1 MEQMLYHASVL
12 TPDKFIENGAVV
24 ISGEGQIA
32 YVGDIENAPAVAGPQ
47 TDLQGYTVVP
57 GFIDMHVHGGNG
69 IRFGL
74 SGEIATDLMAYAE
87 WVVSRGV
94 TGFVCS
100 IGGAQTGAVLIQR
113 VNDFADALKAGGQGA
128 ETLGLHLEGPFLNRE
143 KRGAI
148 NPDCLRQ
155 PSRAEVEALLKAGRG
170 WIRQVTIAPE
180 LPGAQEV
187 AALFQRAGIVVA
199 LGHSNADYETA
210 RAALQGNFTHVT
222 HTFNAQRGFH
232 HRQPGVLGAVMSSD
246 SATAEL
252 IADTIHVHP
261 GAMKVLLCCLGSDRV
276 VLITDAMAGAGL
288 PDGTYDLM
296 GRAVT
301 VADGRATLADG
312 TIAGSTAT
320 MDQCVRNVHR
330 HVSVPLA
337 EAVKMASYNPAWVMG
352 LTSRIGSLAVG
363 KDANLAVIDEDVNVH
378 LTMVKGRV
386 VFSKL

>member
-74 SGEIATDLMAYAE
+74 SGEIATDLLAYAE

-100 IGGAQTGAVLIQR
+100 IGGAQTGATLIQR
-113 VNDFADALKAGGQGA
+113 VSAFADALKAGGQGA

-148 NPDCLRQ
+148 NPDRLRQ
-155 PSRAEVEALLKAGRG
+155 PSRAEVEALLKAGQG

-187 AALFQRAGIVVA
+187 ATLFQRAGIVVA

-210 RAALQGNFTHVT
+210 RAALQDSFTHVT

-261 GAMKVLLCCLGSDRV
+261 GAMKVLLCCLGRDRV
-276 VLITDAMAGAGL
+276 VLITDAIAGAGL
-288 PDGTYDLM
+288 PDGTYKLM
-296 GRAVT
+296 GRTVT
-301 VADGRATLADG
+301 VADGHTTLADG

-330 HVSVPLA
+330 QVGVPLA
-337 EAVKMASYNPAWVMG
+337 EAVKMASYNPARVMG
-352 LTSRIGSLAVG
+352 LASRIGSLAVG

-378 LTMVKGRV
+378 LTMVKGKV
-386 VFSKL
+386 VFSDL